1 MGRSLCTPFFSKEEV
16 QAHTNR
22 HLSPFS
28 VYSFSGGFSIISINS
43 EQSDSNP
50 QPWKLE
56 ALFPSGMNGGH
67 CDIVR
72 CVDWDKKVSHF
83 PLLLSLSP
91 SPNFLLKKSPSNFL
105 SFSSL
110 LPLHF
115 YRHNLFSQEVKTEES
130 VLGIYPRISLLLIKI
145 RSFQLYRIS
154 LLKKLWK
161 RFKVVGRIGMVQIPR
176 RTRGINLSER
186 GEVS

>member
-1 MGRSLCTPFFSKEEV
+1 M

-91 SPNFLLKKSPSNFL
+91 SPNFLLKKI
-105 SFSSL
+105 SFEL
-110 LPLHF
+110 
-115 YRHNLFSQEVKTEES
+115 
-130 VLGIYPRISLLLIKI
+130 SLLLFSSPS
-145 RSFQLYRIS
+145 SFLQAQS
-154 LLKKLWK
+154 L
-161 RFKVVGRIGMVQIPR
+161 FTGGEDGRICAW
-176 RTRGINLSER
+176 NLSENFSAVDQNQILSTLPDFASE
-186 GEVS
+186 EVMETIQGGGKDRNGANSKKDKRYKPF